1 MVGLQFI
8 ILCNFIV
15 YTVATLSV
23 IKKSTGV
30 SKWCSFLLG
39 HHQAKKNTI

>member
-8 ILCNFIV
+8 ILCNFFA

-23 IKKSTGV
+23 IKK
-30 SKWCSFLLG
+30 
-39 HHQAKKNTI
+39 NTT